1 MKSNVVHENHA
12 EHTENFPFIFH
23 YDVLNKAGKAPKK
36 EIHADDK
43 LHYYYGNCPV
53 NWHKNIELLCFCEGN
68 AHLFSGNENYD
79 VTAGSVFVIN
89 ANCLHSVSTD
99 DYTAY
104 YCLIIDHDFCLQNDL
119 PIDSIFF
126 RNNNPSS
133 PELYKLYMDVAKAF
147 EATDSFRSLRIKSC
161 VLRLLSFL
169 CEQSASPLNAMSD
182 ADRNV
187 ASIKTALQYI
197 DQNLTRKLSLSE
209 IAAAAGMSKFYFANE
224 FRHAVG
230 CTCVE
235 YVNTM
240 RCHHAKAL
248 LATGKYTVS
257 EVCYL
262 CGFENLSYFSKT
274 FFRYTGEMPSSYKK
288 QRSKKGQDEDG
299 EKKAGSYYFS
309 SKLYSPGSDKS
320 KKES

>member
-1 MKSNVVHENHA
+1 MKGNVIHENHA

-36 EIHADDK
+36 EIHVGNRQ
-43 LHYYYGNCPV
+43 YYYGNCPV

-79 VTAGSVFVIN
+79 VTGGSVYIIN
-89 ANCLHSVSTD
+89 ANHLHSVSTE

-104 YCLIIDHDFCLQNDL
+104 FCLIIDHDFCLQNDI
-119 PIDSIFF
+119 PIDSICF
-126 RNNNPSS
+126 RNDDPAS
-133 PELYKLYMDVAKAF
+133 PELYRLFLDIAEAF
-147 EATDSFRSLRIKSC
+147 ELNDTFRGLRIKARA
-161 VLRLLSFL
+161 LRLLTFL
-169 CEQSASPLNAMSD
+169 CEHSSSPLD
-182 ADRNV
+182 AVPDTDRNV

-197 DQNLTRKLSLSE
+197 DQNLTRRLSLSE

-224 FRHAVG
+224 FRHTVG

-240 RCHHAKAL
+240 RCHHAKTL
-248 LATGKYTVS
+248 LATGKYTVG

-274 FFRYTGEMPSSYKK
+274 FFRYTGEMPSAYKK
-288 QRSKKGQDEDG
+288 QKGKRPPSAPQ
-299 EKKAGSYYFS
+299 EKKEGSYYLS
-309 SKLYSPGSDKS
+309 SKNYTPDPKD
-320 KKES
+320 KKE